1 MSAHRRRPVKE
12 RPGDEKGTRPRT
24 PPQPPEAAARVAE
37 GMDHVGRRLEHLYE
51 VSKLLADFED
61 LDQTVSAALAL
72 TSGTLPLRSAIL
84 IKATTETL
92 KMVTWRAEG
101 HSDESMAAAKA
112 NAQTAYAYL
121 VGASPAEM
129 FELTER
135 SGGAALPRQ
144 ATAQLAPLDRSRFL
158 VIPLVVGRQPVFG
171 ALQLESAT
179 SLHRADLV
187 FVNAIANQ
195 LAIALDRHRAWQ
207 RDIALR
213 QQAEA
218 ATRMREQILA
228 VVSHDLRGPL
238 ATIMMATGLLARAEV
253 PDERRRNPPKAFAMI
268 QRAAERMLRLIED
281 LLDFASIQ
289 VGQLGITRM
298 PREPATLVKEAIAN
312 FEQLAREKH
321 LHLESEVEADLSTLS
336 CDRDRIIQVF
346 SNLMSNAFK
355 VTTSGGSIILRARAH
370 EREVLFVVSDT
381 GPGIAEE
388 DLQHLF
394 ERHWR
399 SREPGYKGTGL
410 GLHIA
415 KGIVEAHGGRI
426 WAESTLGQGAT
437 FFFTIPAMD
446 GDHPAPGA
454 GRGSPAR
461 AVGDGEP
468 ASAGGVM
475 GRA

>member
-1 MSAHRRRPVKE
+1 MSAHRRRPVKQPE
-12 RPGDEKGTRPRT
+12 
-24 PPQPPEAAARVAE
+24 PPEAAARVAE
-37 GMDHVGRRLEHLYE
+37 GVDHASRRLEYLYE
-51 VSKLLADFED
+51 VSKLLANFED
-61 LDQTVSAALAL
+61 LDHTVSAALAL

-84 IKATTETL
+84 IKATTEYL
-92 KMVTWRAEG
+92 KIVTWRAEG
-101 HSDESMAAAKA
+101 HTDESMAAAKA
-112 NAQTAYAYL
+112 HAQTAYAYL
-121 VGASPAEM
+121 VGISPAEALEM
-129 FELTER
+129 IEH

-144 ATAQLAPLDRSRFL
+144 AMAQLALIDRSRFL

-213 QQAEA
+213 EQAEE
-218 ATRMREQILA
+218 ATLMREQVLA
-228 VVSHDLRGPL
+228 VVSHDLRNPL
-238 ATIMMATGLLARAEV
+238 ATILMATGLLAKAEV
-253 PDERRRNPPKAFAMI
+253 PDERRKNPPKAFAMI
-268 QRAAERMLRLIED
+268 QRAAERMHRLIED

-289 VGQLGITRM
+289 VGQLAITRM
-298 PREPATLVKEAIAN
+298 PREPTTLVKEAIAT
-312 FEQLAREKH
+312 FEHLAQEKS
-321 LHLESEVEADLSTLS
+321 LHLESEVEAGLSTLY

-355 VTTSGGSIILRARAH
+355 VTTSGGSITLRARAN

-426 WAESTLGQGAT
+426 WVESTLGQGAT
-437 FFFTIPAMD
+437 FFFTVPAMEGDRRAPGTEVGEDGSAPAGTTLD
-446 GDHPAPGA
+446 GDGAPV
-454 GRGSPAR
+454 PTT
-461 AVGDGEP
+461 
-468 ASAGGVM
+468 
-475 GRA
+475 

>member
-1 MSAHRRRPVKE
+1 MSPHRRRPVKAD
-12 RPGDEKGTRPRT
+12 GKGTRPRT
-24 PPQPPEAAARVAE
+24 PPPEAAALVAE
-37 GMDHVGRRLEHLYE
+37 GMAHAGRRLEHLYE

-61 LDQTVSAALAL
+61 PDRTVSAALAL

-84 IKATTETL
+84 IIATAEQL

-101 HSDESMAAAKA
+101 HTDESMAAAKA
-112 NAQTAYAYL
+112 HAETTYAYL
-121 VGASPAEM
+121 VGASPSEM
-129 FELTER
+129 FELREH

-144 ATAQLAPLDRSRFL
+144 AMAQLAPKDQGRFL

-179 SLHRADLV
+179 SLQRADLV

-195 LAIALDRHRAWQ
+195 LAIALDRNRAWQ
-207 RDIALR
+207 RDITLR
-213 QQAEA
+213 ERAEE

-228 VVSHDLRGPL
+228 VVSHDLRNPL
-238 ATIMMATGLLARAEV
+238 SNILMATDLLAKAEG
-253 PDERRRNPPKAFAMI
+253 PDDRRRNPPKAFAMI
-268 QRAAERMLRLIED
+268 HRAAERMHRLIED

-289 VGQLGITRM
+289 VGQLAITRM
-298 PREPATLVKEAIAN
+298 PREPATLVKDAIAS
-312 FEQLAREKH
+312 FEQLALEKN
-321 LHLESEVEADLSTLS
+321 LHLESEVEADLSTVD

-355 VTTSGGSIILRARAH
+355 VTTAGGSIILRARAH
-370 EREVLFVVSDT
+370 ELGVSFAVSDT

-388 DLQHLF
+388 DLLHLF

-399 SREPGYKGTGL
+399 SHDPGYKGTGL

-426 WAESTLGQGAT
+426 WAESTLGQGAK
-437 FFFTIPAMD
+437 FFFTLPAMD
-446 GDHPAPGA
+446 GDHPAPGTEVGEDGSAPA
-454 GRGSPAR
+454 GMTLDEHR
-461 AVGDGEP
+461 
-468 ASAGGVM
+468 ASAPTT
-475 GRA
+475 